1 MVSRKTLEKRISA
14 LEQQVK
20 DGNMAIAQMVDVWLM
35 ALKRFS
41 EHYNF
46 EVPELDEL
54 IAKSRKKRSND

>member
-1 MVSRKTLEKRISA
+1 MMRRKMLEKRISA

-41 EHYNF
+41 EHYHF

-54 IAKSRKKRSND
+54 IEKSRNKLGND